1 MQAELI
7 TQFPPPHKHIN
18 PRVNER
24 GLNILFHGS
33 HEMTASSSATPCA
46 RRHTLKLAINTHVAY
61 QRPLA
66 TLFESLVGTGFLSFA
81 DVLVLMGGAP
91 HEEPPHME
99 MLVTLLVA
107 RGPSAPLATA
117 SVVVARTRANAFDYH
132 GLALLAR
139 HHSHPLIAAD
149 NYLYVHDT
157 VTFDSKQFM
166 ERFESFRLPRSPFMF
181 TTWPLP
187 NSNVAVLGAQLVRAF
202 GRNFDGNVSKRDAF
216 TCEFG
221 YPLQRDG
228 HPTMR
233 PLHDFGLVI
242 KMGPRV
248 VNGTLD
254 VYATGLPRIR
264 FWYPAF
270 GVYKFSLRS
279 DAAGDLLHGK
289 TEKLFAGRRWKPPQ
303 GAELATV
310 RFGPR
315 PTCWARPFC
324 HDQSL
329 SLRGYPHPLS
339 LPVCETRYR
348 DV

>member
-1 MQAELI
+1 
-7 TQFPPPHKHIN
+7 
-18 PRVNER
+18 
-24 GLNILFHGS
+24 
-33 HEMTASSSATPCA
+33 
-46 RRHTLKLAINTHVAY
+46 
-61 QRPLA
+61 
-66 TLFESLVGTGFLSFA
+66 
-81 DVLVLMGGAP
+81 
-91 HEEPPHME
+91 
-99 MLVTLLVA
+99 
-107 RGPSAPLATA
+107 
-117 SVVVARTRANAFDYH
+117 
-132 GLALLAR
+132 
-139 HHSHPLIAAD
+139 
-149 NYLYVHDT
+149 
-157 VTFDSKQFM
+157 
-166 ERFESFRLPRSPFMF
+166 MF

-254 VYATGLPRIR
+254 VYATGFRIR
-264 FWYPAF
+264 FCARHLR
-270 GVYKFSLRS
+270 SILLRS

-289 TEKLFAGRRWKPPQ
+289 TEKLFAGEVRPPR

-310 RFGPR
+310 RFDPR
-315 PTCWARPFC
+315 PACWARPFC